1 MDVNKEKSY
10 LTDKRMRKFITS
22 LIAVLVVTNLQAQ
35 QHHVPK
41 LVVCITID
49 QLRGDYLEYFKNS
62 FGERGFKRLLNDGV
76 IYSHVQFEFANIDQ
90 ASSFATLFTGS
101 NPCYHS
107 ITGVRRY
114 DFDKE
119 QEVSCL
125 YDAHYLGNYTHQN
138 FSPKNLL
145 CSTIGDELKMATKG
159 SGLVYAIA
167 PEAECAILSAGHA
180 ADAAFWLDNYNGKWA
195 TTTYYKNLPAYVDKL
210 NIGTESLSSRLPAIS
225 WIPLLPTD
233 HYDALPYIT
242 NKKQYHY
249 KFNEKE
255 TGCYS
260 RFKTSPYINRE
271 IYNLAAQFINVGGL
285 GTHPAPDL
293 LCITFYGGNFL
304 DVQDKTYTQEV
315 QDIYFGL
322 DKNMEELLDVIDKKV
337 GLHKTLIVVTGTGYY
352 TDTEITPDGEAS
364 TGGAFHPKRCTA
376 LLNMYLMALYGQKNW
391 VKGYYNQQIF
401 LNRKTIEEEK
411 IDLHTIQ
418 NKAAEFIA
426 EFSGVQQVTTDL
438 SLRAGEWNEGSATL
452 RYGTH
457 HIGRG
462 DLVVELQPGWGVED
476 DVSGRKAKV
485 KRNNTV
491 ITPLILFGNNLKP
504 KRIERSVYATEIAPT
519 ITNVLRIRAPNACS
533 DLPLSEIK

>member
-1 MDVNKEKSY
+1 M
-10 LTDKRMRKFITS
+10 
-22 LIAVLVVTNLQAQ
+22 QAQ
-35 QHHVPK
+35 HHHAPK

-76 IYSHVQFEFANIDQ
+76 VYSHVQFEFSNIDQ

-107 ITGVRRY
+107 ITGVKKY
-114 DFDKE
+114 DFDRE

-145 CSTIGDELKMATKG
+145 CSTVGDELKIASKG
-159 SGLVYAIA
+159 AALVYSIA

-180 ADAAFWLDNYNGKWA
+180 ADGAFWLDNYNGKWA
-195 TTTYYKNLPAYVDKL
+195 TTTFYKNIPAYVDKL

-225 WIPLLPTD
+225 WTPLLPAD
-233 HYDALPYIT
+233 SYDALPYIAG
-242 NKKQYHY
+242 KKPYHY

-255 TGCYS
+255 VGCYP
-260 RFKTSPYINRE
+260 RFKTSAYINPEVAR
-271 IYNLAAQFINVGGL
+271 LAVQFINTGGL
-285 GTHPAPDL
+285 GTHQTPDL
-293 LCITFYGGNFL
+293 LGVTFYGGNYL
-304 DVQDKTYTQEV
+304 EVQDKTYTQEV
-315 QDIYFGL
+315 QDIYLLL
-322 DKNMEELLDVIDKKV
+322 DKSIAELLDAIDKKI
-337 GLHKTLIVVTGTGYY
+337 GLNNALVVVTGTGYY
-352 TDTEITPDGEAS
+352 SDTEIAPDGEAS
-364 TGGAFHPKRCTA
+364 TGGTFHPKRCTA
-376 LLNMYLMALYGQKNW
+376 LLNMYLMAIYGQKNW
-391 VKGYYNQQIF
+391 VRGYYNRQIF
-401 LNRKTIEEEK
+401 LNHKTIEEEK
-411 IDLHTIQ
+411 ADLHTIQ

-457 HIGRG
+457 HLGRG
-462 DLVVELQPGWGVED
+462 DLIIELQPGWGVED
-476 DVSGRKAKV
+476 DATGQKTAV
-485 KRNNTV
+485 KRNNAV
-491 ITPLILFGNNLKP
+491 ITPLIFIGHNLKP
-504 KRIERSVYATEIAPT
+504 KRVERSVYATEIAPT
-519 ITNVLRIRAPNACS
+519 ITNTLRIRAPNACG